1 MKVAV
6 ISLFPE
12 MFDAV
17 SRHGVSG
24 RAFEDGLIE
33 LRLYNPRNHA
43 VEPHKCVDARPYGG
57 GPGMVMMAEP
67 LDRALVEA
75 KDWMGSTDH
84 RVVYMSPQGKVLKQ
98 EQFKSFA
105 SCEGFILIAGR
116 YEGVDER
123 FIEQSVDEEWSIG
136 DYVLSGG
143 ELPAMV
149 VLDALIRNLPG
160 ALGHAKSAHV
170 GSFSHGLLGHP
181 QYTRPDSI
189 SGERVPKVLLSGNH
203 EQIRLW
209 RLKCSLKRTIDRRPE
224 LLEAAVLDSEK
235 KELLEAMSKDLEVKC

>member
-17 SRHGVSG
+17 LRHGVSG
-24 RAFEDGLIE
+24 RAFENGLIE
-33 LRLYNPRNHA
+33 LRLYNPRNYA

-67 LDRALVEA
+67 LARALVEA

-105 SCEGFILIAGR
+105 SCEGLILVAGR

-123 FIEQSVDEEWSIG
+123 FIEQRVDEEWSIG

-149 VLDALIRNLPG
+149 VLDALIRIIPG
-160 ALGHAKSAHV
+160 ALGHAQSAQE
-170 GSFSHGLLGHP
+170 GSFSQGMLGHP
-181 QYTRPDSI
+181 QYTRPASFA
-189 SGERVPKVLLSGNH
+189 GERVPAVLLSGNH
-203 EQIRLW
+203 EQVRLW
-209 RLKCSLKRTIDRRPE
+209 RLKCSLKRTRDRRPE
-224 LLEAAVLDSEK
+224 LLEALVMDSEK
-235 KELLEAMSKDLEVKC
+235 KKLLEAMGKDFDVNC